1 MSSIPCYFSGG
12 IESGSHV
19 SVTYTGD
26 FNGSTLDG
34 ITILGITGEVPE
46 NLSERSTGFTISG
59 DIAASTSNTIT
70 ILTYDGMYI
79 TCNIEKASNSSTGG
93 LLTGSSVRI
102 TFNPANCRT
111 TNIYTALKIED
122 A

>member
-1 MSSIPCYFSGG
+1 MK
-12 IESGSHV
+12 
-19 SVTYTGD
+19 
-26 FNGSTLDG
+26 
-34 ITILGITGEVPE
+34 ILGVTGE
-46 NLSERSTGFTISG
+46 STRNRRDRGISFTVSG
-59 DIAASTSNTIT
+59 EILASTANTLT
-70 ILTYDGMYI
+70 LATYDGVYI

-93 LLTGSSVRI
+93 LLTGSAVRI